1 MDARPRPRARIHLP
15 ARFRL
20 PLVMLAIAAV
30 TAPAGFAFAQGS
42 EPTDPAVNDPALD
55 PANWKDA
62 EIVRTPCAPVTEQ
75 DNPSADCWVA
85 KDFPETEPDMP
96 MPWPERRF
104 YCEDAPQ
111 AVNAAETVCEGNP
124 IPDDIPSD
132 KAAVLEAYG
141 VDRDFTPNQ

>member
-1 MDARPRPRARIHLP
+1 MDARPGPSVRTHLP

-30 TAPAGFAFAQGS
+30 AAPAGFAFAQAGDS
-42 EPTDPAVNDPALD
+42 DGPAVNDPALD

-62 EIVRTPCAPVTEQ
+62 EIVRTSCAQGTLQ
-75 DNPSADCWVA
+75 DNPGADCWVA
-85 KDFPETEPDMP
+85 KDFPETDPDMP

-104 YCEDAPQ
+104 YCQDAP
-111 AVNAAETVCEGNP
+111 AAIAGTQSLCEGNE
-124 IPDDIPSD
+124 IPDDVPAD

-141 VDRDFTPNQ
+141 VDRDFNPDQ